1 MRYRCISWRQT
12 GGCSADGTR
21 EPNKDRPASNPWTAR
36 SSCSKRIP
44 SNLPYRSAGSRPH
57 LNNFSRTIYDFQRF
71 WDVATVDHQPLPS
84 MVQDQTCRALIDP
97 RSSGY
102 CECGGGR
109 IIRKPGCAHGE
120 WAEPFTCL
128 DECAG
133 RDRTWAAGV
142 NFWDSVSTCF
152 QQNLMG
158 HVG

>member
-1 MRYRCISWRQT
+1 MVIFHSYVS
-12 GGCSADGTR
+12 
-21 EPNKDRPASNPWTAR
+21 
-36 SSCSKRIP
+36 
-44 SNLPYRSAGSRPH
+44 LPKGRSAGSTRPH
-57 LNNFSRTIYDFQRF
+57 LNNFSRTIYDIQRF

-128 DECAG
+128 DEFAG